1 MAQTAENNNKLLHR
15 QGCWYIIGLST
26 SYNFEQGISRMK
38 RASRLLAVAVAL
50 VMAVALGA
58 CTGPEPI
65 QTGIGSFTYEQKFMP
80 EIEDLKAG
88 EGNTLLVIYLTP
100 AAGTAADLDAAREYF
115 YSGTKVELAEETYDF
130 KALVYEK
137 VDGSYIRYG
146 LIFEVKDNGYSE
158 EAEQPQV
165 KLILPQTPGNAAS

>member
-1 MAQTAENNNKLLHR
+1 MACPGRITWNRGKN
-15 QGCWYIIGLST
+15 GM
-26 SYNFEQGISRMK
+26 MK
-38 RASRLLAVAVAL
+38 ASRLLAVALAL
-50 VMAVALGA
+50 VMALVLGA
-58 CTGPEPI
+58 CTASDPI

-100 AAGTAADLDAAREYF
+100 AAGTPTDLDAAREYF
-115 YSGTKVELAEETYDF
+115 YSGTQVELAGETYDF

-137 VDGSYIRYG
+137 VGGSYIRYG
-146 LIFEVKDNGYSE
+146 LIFEVKDNGYND

-165 KLILPQTPGNAAS
+165 KLILPKAPEQSAS

>member
-1 MAQTAENNNKLLHR
+1 MAQTAENNNKLLRR
-15 QGCWYIIGLST
+15 QGRWYIIGLSM
-26 SYNFEQGISRMK
+26 SYYNEQGIYGMR
-38 RASRLLAVAVAL
+38 RATRLLAAVAAL
-50 VMAVALGA
+50 AMAIALGA

-80 EIEDLKAG
+80 EIEDLKSG

-146 LIFEVKDNGYSE
+146 LIFEVRDNGYSE

-165 KLILPQTPGNAAS
+165 KLILPQTSGNAAS